1 VKDKLKGMLIA
12 LAAVAA
18 LGAGGAAIAG
28 AANGGS
34 GADDQKS
41 EKTITGSA
49 LDKASAAALRKVGDG
64 KVTQTEAG
72 DEEGAYEVEVTRTD
86 GSQVDVHLD
95 KQFKVLNAKADK
107 EESGKEAPGE
117 EKADDDSGPDANP
130 NEPGHQDEPAG
141 GDGDGETN
149 DD

>member
-1 VKDKLKGMLIA
+1 MKDKLKGMLIA
-12 LAAVAA
+12 LAAVAV

-28 AANGGS
+28 AAGGG

-41 EKTITGSA
+41 EKAITGSA
-49 LDKASAAALRKVGDG
+49 LDKASAVALKEVGDG

-95 KQFKVLNAKADK
+95 KQFKVLSSAADR
-107 EESGKEAPGE
+107 EESG
-117 EKADDDSGPDANP
+117 
-130 NEPGHQDEPAG
+130 DEPAG

-149 DD
+149 D